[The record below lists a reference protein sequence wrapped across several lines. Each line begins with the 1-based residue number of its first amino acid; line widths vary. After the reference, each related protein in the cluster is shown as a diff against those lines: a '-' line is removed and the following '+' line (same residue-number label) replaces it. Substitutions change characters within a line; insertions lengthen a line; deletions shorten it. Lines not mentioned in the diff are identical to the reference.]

1 VVSRTGATK
10 FGCLVYLLF
19 VAGAL
24 YFGIPAGETYFRYLE
39 YRDSMRQEVRFRA
52 NLSNEKIKAHLAL
65 VADSIGLP
73 EDAGDVDV
81 TREGNRI
88 TVEADYDEVL
98 KLPGFKR
105 KIHYHPT
112 ASDTY

>member
-10 FGCLVYLLF
+10 FGCLVYLL
-19 VAGAL
+19 VAAGAL
-24 YFGIPAGETYFRYLE
+24 YVGIPAGETYMRYLE

-52 NLSNEKIKAHLAL
+52 NLSSEKIKAHLAL
-65 VADSIGLP
+65 VADSLGLP

-98 KLPGFKR
+98 KLPGFK
-105 KIHYHPT
+105 KQIHYHPT